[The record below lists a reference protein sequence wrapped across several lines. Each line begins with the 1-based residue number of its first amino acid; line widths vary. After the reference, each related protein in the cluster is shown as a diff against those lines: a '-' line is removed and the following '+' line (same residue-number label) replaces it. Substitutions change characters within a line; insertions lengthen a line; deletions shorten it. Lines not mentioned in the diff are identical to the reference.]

1 MNASPRRIV
10 IATGNT
16 GKLAEI
22 RQILDGSEFD
32 IVPQTEFDFVP
43 AEETGATFL
52 ENALLK
58 ARRAASETGL
68 IAIADDSGLVV
79 DALDGAPGVFSAR
92 YAGDDA
98 TDEQNVEKLLLSL
111 KDVDDE
117 DRGAGFRCVAVVVFP
132 DEDRAPL
139 VGEGEW
145 RGSIAA
151 SRRGDGGFGY
161 DPVFFDLELGKCA
174 AEMTAVEKN
183 ARSHR
188 GEAFVEL
195 GGLLA
200 RNFSCNSLI
209 R

>member
-22 RQILDGSEFD
+22 RQILEGSEFD
-32 IVPQTEFDFVP
+32 IVPQSQLDFVP

-58 ARRAASETGL
+58 ARRAVSETGL

-92 YAGDDA
+92 FAGDDA
-98 TDEQNVEKLLLSL
+98 SDEQNVKKLLRSM
-111 KDVDDE
+111 KDVNDA
-117 DRGAGFRCVAVVVFP
+117 DRGASFHCVAVVVFP
-132 DEDRAPL
+132 DESRVPL

-145 RGSIAA
+145 RGRIAA

-161 DPVFFDLELGKCA
+161 DPVFFDLERGKCA
-174 AEMTAVEKN
+174 AEMTAAEKN
-183 ARSHR
+183 SRSHR
-188 GEAFVEL
+188 GEAFRRLGDLL
-195 GGLLA
+195 GGV
-200 RNFSCNSLI
+200 F
-209 R
+209 